1 MILFF
6 LFCRPLLVVLFETT
20 PRLTLF
26 NFFEWQVLGYLAAI
40 PEGGGVLGKKAMATL
55 THMSTGGRLYENAVL
70 HAINRCVTTQLF
82 LFDRPSTAVGAEP
95 EDEEEAEAGGN
106 GGERGAQ
113 NKNKKKN
120 KNSSTVADG
129 RHNTLIAGLSG
140 FVAATG
146 HAEVLKPV
154 VGVIGEWVATVAYG
168 WINASTPLAQMQC
181 WESGELLKYLKLAT
195 ASCTY
200 KDTALKF
207 GR

>member
-95 EDEEEAEAGGN
+95 EDEEEPTLAAARAHALAEAARV
-106 GGERGAQ
+106 ECSKA
-113 NKNKKKN
+113 
-120 KNSSTVADG
+120 
-129 RHNTLIAGLSG
+129 
-140 FVAATG
+140 VAASALAQQRVDLL
-146 HAEVLKPV
+146 HAEIEEL
-154 VGVIGEWVATVAYG
+154 IG
-168 WINASTPLAQMQC
+168 SL
-181 WESGELLKYLKLAT
+181 
-195 ASCTY
+195 
-200 KDTALKF
+200 
-207 GR
+207 